1 MIKISLLFIV
11 LTSSIFAK
19 DALKNI
25 SENAFG
31 IGYPGFIYRMYN
43 NENQSYIEA
52 VGYLFASK
60 RERED
65 IQYRSSLGINYGKY
79 VFSTKDIQL
88 KYRFG
93 LAFGYRNDDYIFTR
107 NDKRHDHNG
116 YKVES
121 NVGIGVEV
129 NNFLDIGVNLDLF
142 FGEELIYYET
152 TGLVLNPT
160 VNCSLIFKY

>member
-11 LTSSIFAK
+11 LTSNIFAK
-19 DALKNI
+19 DTLNNI

-43 NENQSYIEA
+43 NKNQSYIEA
-52 VGYLFASK
+52 VGYLFVSK

-65 IQYRSSLGINYGKY
+65 IQYSSYIGMNYGKY
-79 VFSTKDIQL
+79 VFSIKDIQL

-93 LAFGYRNDDYIFTR
+93 LAFGYRNDEYIFTL
-107 NDKRHDHNG
+107 NDKRYDHNG
-116 YKVES
+116 YKIES
-121 NVGIGVEV
+121 NVGMGVEV

-142 FGEELIYYET
+142 FGEELIYYGT
-152 TGLVLNPT
+152 TGLVLKPT
-160 VNCSLIFKY
+160 VNFSLIFKY